1 MLALKDVW
9 TTLALFIFVIGG
21 IYIGLFSATEAA
33 GMGAAG
39 ALLIAISSGNLKF
52 NEYFDVL
59 RDASILAAKLF
70 ALLFG
75 ATMFSNFLNR
85 AGLPEALMGIINS
98 LELSGIAVIFI
109 ILLIYI
115 LLGCVF
121 ESMSMILLTVPIFVP
136 LVQTLGFDLIWFGI
150 LVVVVTEIS
159 LITPPIGLNVFV
171 LKGVVKDVSVGTIF
185 YGVTPFWIADII
197 RLAILTLFPAI
208 ALFLPSMMF

>member
-1 MLALKDVW
+1 MAGFLPGMLGILFYTLAVFFVVSRNPSLGPAGESTSWSDRLLALKDVW
-9 TTLALFIFVIGG
+9 TTLALFVFVIGG

-39 ALLIAISSGNLKF
+39 ALVIAISSGNLKIS
-52 NEYFDVL
+52 EYFNVF
-59 RDASILAAKLF
+59 RDASVLAAKLF

-85 AGLPEALMGIINS
+85 AGLPDALLGIINS
-98 LELSGIAVIFI
+98 FDLSAMAVIGI

-136 LVQTLGFDLIWFGI
+136 
-150 LVVVVTEIS
+150 
-159 LITPPIGLNVFV
+159 
-171 LKGVVKDVSVGTIF
+171 
-185 YGVTPFWIADII
+185 
-197 RLAILTLFPAI
+197 
-208 ALFLPSMMF
+208 

>member
-1 MLALKDVW
+1 M
-9 TTLALFIFVIGG
+9 LFIFVIGG

-85 AGLPEALMGIINS
+85 
-98 LELSGIAVIFI
+98 
-109 ILLIYI
+109 
-115 LLGCVF
+115 
-121 ESMSMILLTVPIFVP
+121 
-136 LVQTLGFDLIWFGI
+136 D
-150 LVVVVTEIS
+150 
-159 LITPPIGLNVFV
+159 
-171 LKGVVKDVSVGTIF
+171 
-185 YGVTPFWIADII
+185 
-197 RLAILTLFPAI
+197 
-208 ALFLPSMMF
+208 